1 MRVISVAKVVV
12 GFLTTVN
19 NAPVGVRNKN
29 RFVLLTWA
37 PDDYALIVDKT
48 ESI

>member
-12 GFLTTVN
+12 DFLTTVN
-19 NAPVGVRNKN
+19 NAPVEMGSKN

-37 PDDYALIVDKT
+37 PANYALIADRT

>member
-12 GFLTTVN
+12 DFLPTVN
-19 NAPVGVRNKN
+19 NAPVGAGSKN

-37 PDDYALIVDKT
+37 PDHYALIVDKT

>member
-12 GFLTTVN
+12 DFLPTVN
-19 NAPVGVRNKN
+19 NAPVAVGSKSK
-29 RFVLLTWA
+29 FVLLTWA
-37 PDDYALIVDKT
+37 PDNYALIVDKT

>member
-12 GFLTTVN
+12 DFLTTVN
-19 NAPVGVRNKN
+19 NAPVGLGNKN
-29 RFVLLTWA
+29 RCVLLTGA
-37 PDDYALIVDKT
+37 IANYALIVDRT

>member
-1 MRVISVAKVVV
+1 MRVILVAKVVV
-12 GFLTTVN
+12 DFLTTVN
-19 NAPVGVRNKN
+19 NAPVGVGRKN

-37 PDDYALIVDKT
+37 PANYAWIVDRR